1 MPPVT
6 PRYSKQEFAER
17 GDKIYEEKIRPQL
30 RPEDKG
36 KLVAIDIE
44 TGEYELADDELTAGD
59 KLRARLPQSQI
70 WIVRVGYRYVQR
82 FGGRRRGGQ
91 A

>member
-6 PRYSKQEFAER
+6 PRFSKQEFAER

-44 TGEYELADDELTAGD
+44 TGEYEMADDEMTAGD

-70 WIVRVGYRYVQR
+70 WMVRVGYRYVHR
-82 FGGRRRGGQ
+82 FGGRRRGGP